1 MAKNRPHRHE
11 RRRQRVANSYPNVKP
26 SARIGSGDSLAVV
39 HGSYKSELGH
49 RDLKNGIARSDY
61 YNSHTAT
68 KTLQNVDSIREI
80 ESIPQSASEKALIK
94 RLSSLK
100 NRRAENKTDQL
111 ITGSEPYTVRSHQV
125 YWLPSNWS
133 YTTKKYYSFAIIH
146 LLTTE

>member
-11 RRRQRVANSYPNVKP
+11 RRRQRIANSYPGVEP
-26 SARIGSGDSLAVV
+26 SSRIGSGDSLAVV

-49 RDLKNGIARSDY
+49 RDLKNGIARTDY
-61 YNSHTAT
+61 YNRNGAT
-68 KTLQNVDSIREI
+68 KTLQSVDSIREI
-80 ESIPQSASEKALIK
+80 ESIPVTASEKALIK
-94 RLSSLK
+94 RLGSLK

-111 ITGSEPYTVRSHQV
+111 ITGSEPYTVRSHTV